1 MDALTGNLPALW
13 DGLLVTLQLTLL
25 AFAGASV
32 AGTLVAAARVS
43 PVPVLRAAG
52 TVYVET
58 LQNIPLL
65 VLLILAVF
73 GLPEIGVQAGLFTT
87 AVVVIALYQA
97 AYVAEALRSGINAVP
112 SGQGEAARALGLG
125 FTGSLRHVVLPQA
138 LGTVVQPLGNIF
150 IMLTMNTSLAA
161 AVGVVELTA
170 AANRVNLVEARPIPI
185 FVGAGVAYMLLSS
198 LAGFVTGVLERRL
211 AVRR

>member
-198 LAGFVTGVLERRL
+198 LAGLVTGVLERRL
-211 AVRR
+211 AVHR

>member
-211 AVRR
+211 AVHR